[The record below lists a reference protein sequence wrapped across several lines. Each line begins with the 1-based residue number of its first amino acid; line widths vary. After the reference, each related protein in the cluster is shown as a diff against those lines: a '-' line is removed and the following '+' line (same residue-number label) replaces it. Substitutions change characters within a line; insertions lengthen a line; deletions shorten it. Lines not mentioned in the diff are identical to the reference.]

1 MNEMITRQQVTSGES
16 ITVVTDATA
25 CIGSHPDRRLFVDSL
40 SIAGESFDKN
50 LVAIEGGDDVTKAD
64 SATAAASVIR
74 LDITP
79 GSINPTI
86 SIVFGALIKS
96 SFRVKLQEKVSSIL
110 KAGATDI
117 KIKLGNSNKKQE
129 YKTDDAWGI
138 MIDLSGLEL
147 YPISAEAFS
156 INIDPTELMGVSKD
170 GMCYHIISIEGLT
183 TSKGSLPVCCAAS
196 TDKGVAK
203 IGYIA
208 TTS

>member
-1 MNEMITRQQVTSGES
+1 MSEMITRQQVTSGET
-16 ITVVTDATA
+16 INVRTDPTA
-25 CIGSHPDRRLFVDSL
+25 CIGSHPGRRLFIDSL
-40 SIAGESFDKN
+40 TIAGESLDKN
-50 LVAIEGGDDVTKAD
+50 IVAIEGGDDVTKAD

-74 LDITP
+74 LSITP

-96 SFRVKLQEKVSSIL
+96 SIRTTLEEKISNILQAS
-110 KAGATDI
+110 GTDMT
-117 KIKLGNSNKKQE
+117 IKLGNSNKKQE

-138 MIDLSGLEL
+138 MIDLSNLEL

-156 INIDPTELMGVSKD
+156 INIEPTELMGVSKD
-170 GMCYHIISIEGLT
+170 GMRYHIISIDGLT
-183 TSKGSLPVCCAAS
+183 TSQGSLPVCGAAS

-208 TTS
+208 AS